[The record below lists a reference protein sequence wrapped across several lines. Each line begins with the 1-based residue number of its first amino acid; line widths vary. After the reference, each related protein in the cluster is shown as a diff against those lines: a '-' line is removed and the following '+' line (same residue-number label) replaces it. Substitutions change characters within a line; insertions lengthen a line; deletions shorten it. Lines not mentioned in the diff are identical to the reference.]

1 MTQKKYH
8 EMNGDEQLRFVKE
21 LQAFIADTMPA
32 LVALGKSRSP
42 WTADNRR
49 DMELG
54 LRLLGAFPFA
64 EKFVADALRYGDYA
78 ARSSRLPVY
87 FGKAKDVLAQGLN
100 ITQQGGQRY
109 VLVDPTIP
117 AHRRGRP
124 SREEMA
130 ARRKGEVYVTADPG
144 MELQRRLA
152 SLLGLNV
159 VVTDNAPRE
168 LNNDELAVIRQKKQ
182 EEYDRQNPSLF
193 APKAPVPVGSP
204 AGEPSDQGP
213 AGQAAGTAADSVPGG
228 SAAAPSVAAAT
239 MPDGSPAGDYGT
251 GIEALAD
258 TRLHLDQLKPLLT
271 KDLQMQVEQVRVLR
285 QRAATAAETAKAMAL
300 RGEQPE
306 AVEPYAQEAAA
317 CTEQYEAIY
326 DAVDRELGTVWFRLQ
341 NDGEFRDRFQQHHR
355 IKDLTVIAK
364 QLKPYY
370 QKVSSPEFDAS
381 VQRIIEQESPA
392 YVAKVKA
399 EQEKKE
405 EVQGILRYLR
415 RTDKPNALTRR
426 NTARERF
433 ARLQQL
439 LGEQEAE
446 YYRPYLTKIE
456 EDYDQNF
463 RPADE
468 AKAKAEKAEAE
479 KKAPVSDASPSG
491 KKKASKKAK

>member
-1 MTQKKYH
+1 MNETIRMYQDMTLQ
-8 EMNGDEQLRFVKE
+8 EQLKFVEQFAAFADGDVAVLMALRPGEWTTDHRAKME
-21 LQAFIADTMPA
+21 RGLQMM
-32 LVALGKSRSP
+32 LALGVG
-42 WTADNRR
+42 TDFAR
-49 DMELG
+49 DG
-54 LRLLGAFPFA
+54 
-64 EKFVADALRYGDYA
+64 LRYGDYPQ
-78 ARSSRLPVY
+78 RTYRLPICVQVM
-87 FGKAKDVLAQGLN
+87 KDKLMEQLN
-100 ITQQGGQRY
+100 VTDQNGQRV
-109 VLVDPTIP
+109 VLVDPTVP
-117 AHRRGRP
+117 ARRRGRP
-124 SREEMA
+124 SREEVA
-130 ARRKGEVYVTADPG
+130 ARKRGETLVLPDKGQ
-144 MELQRRLA
+144 ELPKRIAQ
-152 SLLGLNV
+152 LLGLNV
-159 VVTDNAPRE
+159 VITNNAPRE

-193 APKAPVPVGSP
+193 ATKSDTKQPPTLGDQA
-204 AGEPSDQGP
+204 DQGP
-213 AGQAAGTAADSVPGG
+213 ARQPAGAATDILPGS
-228 SAAAPSVAAAT
+228 SAAES
-239 MPDGSPAGDYGT
+239 GSNIQPDYGT
-251 GIEALAD
+251 GIETLAD

-306 AVEPYAQEAAA
+306 AVEPYAQEAAD

-355 IKDLTVIAK
+355 IKDLTAIAK

-405 EVQGILRYLR
+405 EVQGILRYLK

-439 LGEQEAE
+439 LGEQESE

-468 AKAKAEKAEAE
+468 AKAETEKQAKEEKEKATKQE
-479 KKAPVSDASPSG
+479 S
-491 KKKASKKAK
+491 KKASKKK